1 MWFFKKKKKV
11 KRSECIPDLQ
21 TCSSNSKS
29 NDETDGKFTQD
40 VDEGIHE
47 DVKPFFLIDW
57 ANNIDPNDLK
67 KVQDA
72 LLQEKRN
79 QMKDKCNND
88 DDDQS
93 FSVIPGKYLPSS
105 ATSTTKGLRNDSY
118 IKQSSLRHIFEKTSL
133 ESPSH
138 KEVMASINSEEE
150 AIRNA
155 KSLNRQSLAFA
166 RSGEYLKAIG
176 LWTQSLQI
184 LVSIYGEFHSE
195 IALIMNNMGITYGKL
210 NLNEESM
217 QMLQESLFIR
227 KELYGSNHLD
237 VAATLHNIGN
247 LLLSMGQFKES
258 LSAYLETIDIRIHL
272 LGNDHKEVAFSH
284 NGIGHAYYE
293 MGKYHEAH
301 DNFLDALQI
310 ATNAGLSKND
320 PVVIDTIDGLD
331 LLEDLLMH

>member
-11 KRSECIPDLQ
+11 NKSERIPDLH
-21 TCSSNSKS
+21 TCSYSSKS
-29 NDETDGKFTQD
+29 NDESDENNTQD
-40 VDEGIHE
+40 IGEIHE
-47 DVKPFFLIDW
+47 DVKPFFLMDW
-57 ANNIDPNDLK
+57 ANKIEPNDLK

-72 LLQEKRN
+72 LIHEKNN
-79 QMKDKCNND
+79 QIEYKK

-93 FSVIPGKYLPSS
+93 GSVIPGKYLTSL
-105 ATSTTKGLRNDSY
+105 ATPTKGLRMDTF
-118 IKQSSLRHIFEKTSL
+118 IKQSSLRHMFEKTSL

-155 KSLNRQSLAFA
+155 KLLNRQSLAFA

-195 IALIMNNMGITYGKL
+195 VALIMNNMGITYGKL

-227 KELYGSNHLD
+227 KELYGPYHLD

-247 LLLSMGQFKES
+247 LLLSMGRFKES
-258 LSAYLETIDIRIHL
+258 LNAYLETIDIRIRL
-272 LGNDHKEVAFSH
+272 LGRDHKEVAFSH

-301 DNFLDALQI
+301 DEFLDALQI

-320 PVVIDTIDGLD
+320 PVVKDTIDGLD